1 LYDETIERE
10 NIIKSLGYNLV
21 VMWES
26 EWNVTNGSQA
36 AVLSWGGGISVHYG
50 AFIVFYS
57 RNIDIET
64 DLGVWCVLFG
74 RRHSVGGSSRC
85 SRRLR
90 RARRGEERRMT
101 IV

>member
-1 LYDETIERE
+1 MLRMEVKRPYSRCLL
-10 NIIKSLGYNLV
+10 LG
-21 VMWES
+21 
-26 EWNVTNGSQA
+26 
-36 AVLSWGGGISVHYG
+36 SWGGGISVHYG

-90 RARRGEERRMT
+90 RARRGQERRGE
-101 IV
+101 